1 VPDITDLD
9 GVPPEQIAELLKG
22 ATDEQ
27 ILESFR
33 ALGVEASLD
42 RTFATMQ
49 EHFVAA
55 KAQGVTADV
64 QWVITDQGEEH
75 PYLLSIANGACTL
88 SRARGDAPKVS
99 LTTDL
104 VTFIRLIMGQAQG
117 PALFMQGKLK
127 VAGDLMFAQRVNDF
141 FAPA

>member
-1 VPDITDLD
+1 VPDIADLD
-9 GVPPEQIAELLKG
+9 GVPPEQIAELLKA

-27 ILESFR
+27 ILDSFR
-33 ALGVEASLD
+33 ALGVPASLD

-49 EHFVAA
+49 EHFVPE
-55 KAQGVTADV
+55 KAQGLSADV
-64 QWVITDQGEEH
+64 QWVVTDQGEEH
-75 PYLLSIANGACTL
+75 PYLLSIADGKCTVAREKGA
-88 SRARGDAPKVS
+88 APKVT

>member
-1 VPDITDLD
+1 MPDITDLD

-42 RTFATMQ
+42 RTFETMQ
-49 EHFVAA
+49 EHFIPE
-55 KAQGVTADV
+55 KAQGITADV

-75 PYLLSIANGACTL
+75 PFLLSIADGKCTL
-88 SRARGDAPKVS
+88 SKTRSDAPKVA
-99 LTTDL
+99 LTTDI
-104 VTFIRLIMGQAQG
+104 VAFIRLIMGQVQG
-117 PALFMQGKLK
+117 PVLFMQGKLK